1 LQTVLD
7 DIKRRIFWVVA
18 RTCFAFYRRFPL
30 FGTLRG
36 SIGIIQREDKFLAI
50 HRNDGRGVCLP
61 GGICRWREAEEETLY
76 REIREETGLSVSGKE
91 FKVKYY
97 SEGEVPCIISV
108 FEVQASGEPRN
119 SWEGSAQWNTVAE
132 MEPRMLLSQRPVLE
146 LMRKMSTNAPARLRG
161 RNGN

>member
-7 DIKRRIFWVVA
+7 DLKRWIFWVFA

-36 SIGIIQREDKFLAI
+36 SIGIIQREDRFLAI
-50 HRNDGRGVCLP
+50 YRNDGRGVCLP
-61 GGICRWREAEEETLY
+61 GGISRWREAEEETLY

-91 FKVKYY
+91 FKMKYY

-119 SWEGSAQWNTVAE
+119 SWEGSAQWTTVDE
-132 MEPRMLLSQRPVLE
+132 MESRILLSQRPVLE
-146 LMRKMSTNAPARLRG
+146 LMRKMSTNAQTRLRG
-161 RNGN
+161 RNEN